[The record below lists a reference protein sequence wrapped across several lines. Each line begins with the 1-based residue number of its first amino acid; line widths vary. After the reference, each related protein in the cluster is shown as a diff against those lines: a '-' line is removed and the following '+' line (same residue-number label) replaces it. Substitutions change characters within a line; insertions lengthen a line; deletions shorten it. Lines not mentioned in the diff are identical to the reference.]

1 VPKTK
6 HVLVITLYCYRVHYL
21 LKNWMV
27 FLISMMQ
34 GVQEQWCHMFRDLT
48 DERGPWSTAT
58 SRSGPLIRWKLDKT
72 EDPWRRRLKLKRNYH
87 FDNDLLHPI
96 SGAPSSPAV
105 DLVNETGGTLME
117 GVRTFLLKGLRAVVD
132 ESPSDGQSLLFA
144 S

>member
-1 VPKTK
+1 
-6 HVLVITLYCYRVHYL
+6 
-21 LKNWMV
+21 MV

-58 SRSGPLIRWKLDKT
+58 STSGPLIRWKLDKT
-72 EDPWRRRLKLKRNYH
+72 EDPWRRRLKLKQNYH

-105 DLVNETGGTLME
+105 DLVNETEGTLME

-144 S
+144 T